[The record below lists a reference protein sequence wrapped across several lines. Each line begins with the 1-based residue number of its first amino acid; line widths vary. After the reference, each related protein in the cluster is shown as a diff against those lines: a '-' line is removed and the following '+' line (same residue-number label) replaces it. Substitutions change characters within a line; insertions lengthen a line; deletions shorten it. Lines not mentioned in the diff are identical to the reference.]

1 MEPWIS
7 QLCLRDNRS
16 GHVKMPGAWQ
26 PGGLKDHTAHVICS
40 EWEKHW
46 EYEKSQETSSLP
58 FQFTLLLLQFVLAY
72 LVTLQIV
79 MTNCKSN
86 HANCDEPLF
95 SSFIYLFIY
104 FLASLSLP
112 LSTFST
118 IVELRCW
125 CARGERWHA
134 VIHRDIRPLI
144 AFKSHFL
151 WYLAAA
157 EVHLHPM
164 KKVPYFFRSALAKRV
179 MLSRANYPMSH
190 HYLCITA
197 P

>member
-26 PGGLKDHTAHVICS
+26 PGGLKDHTAHVIYS
-40 EWEKHW
+40 EWEEHREK
-46 EYEKSQETSSLP
+46 EKSQETRGLT

-72 LVTLQIV
+72 LVTLKIV

-86 HANCDEPLF
+86 HANCDELLVTFGFPL
-95 SSFIYLFIY
+95 
-104 FLASLSLP
+104 SLS
-112 LSTFST
+112 T
-118 IVELRCW
+118 IAEICCW
-125 CARGERWHA
+125 CARGKRWHA

-151 WYLAAA
+151 WYLATA

-164 KKVPYFFRSALAKRV
+164 
-179 MLSRANYPMSH
+179 
-190 HYLCITA
+190 
-197 P
+197 